1 MIIINILKNII
12 RHPFNKNRK
21 IKSFLI
27 FLKWQ
32 LVSRV
37 WDNLLVH
44 QLSQKSR
51 ILVKNGLI
59 GVTGNIYTGLFEFED
74 MMFSLHLLEK
84 GDLFID
90 IGANVGVYSVLLSGE
105 KNVNSIAFEPIP
117 DTFKILES
125 NVKLNNLENLVSLY
139 NCGLGNEK
147 KVVKFVSD
155 LDVSNHVSPDQN
167 IIGENIITID
177 ILTLDDLSIS
187 DPTLIKIDVEGFEL
201 EVLKGA
207 SKILAAKT
215 LIAIIIELN
224 GSGEK
229 YGVNDTEVHKYLLEF
244 GFHPVSYNPFNRELN
259 SLGNFGNKN
268 TIYIRDREL
277 VISRIANSRKIMV
290 QDRNI

>member
-21 IKSFLI
+21 IKSLLI
-27 FLKWQ
+27 FFKWQ
-32 LVSRV
+32 LVSRL
-37 WDNLLVH
+37 WDNLLVY
-44 QLSQKSR
+44 QLSQNTK

-74 MMFSLHLLEK
+74 MMFSLHLLEQ

-105 KNVNSIAFEPIP
+105 KKANSIAFEPIP
-117 DTFKILES
+117 DTFRILES
-125 NVKLNNLENLVSLY
+125 NVKLNNLENFVNLY

-147 KVVKFVSD
+147 KKVKFVSD
-155 LDVSNHVSPDQN
+155 LDVSNHVSSDQN
-167 IIGENIITID
+167 IIGENIITVD
-177 ILTLDDLSIS
+177 ILTLNDLNIS
-187 DPTLIKIDVEGFEL
+187 NPTLIKIDVEGFEL

-207 SKILAAKT
+207 NKILEAKG

-229 YGVNDTEVHKYLLEF
+229 YGIKDIDVHNYLLEF
-244 GFHPVSYNPFNRELN
+244 GFQPVSYNPFNRKLYD
-259 SLGNFGNKN
+259 LKMFGTKN
-268 TIYIRDREL
+268 TIYIRDREQ
-277 VISRIANSRKIMV
+277 VISKIANSRKIVV